1 MKYLFEI
8 IACAVAFA
16 LALVIGKLAKLEK
29 EANKALDELKDV
41 VTKFVNEV
49 EDIKLSMNDSFSK
62 IKKLDERVDETDDE
76 MSVNK
81 AEIYALMKQLKEV
94 QNEIETL
101 NVAKN
106 EAKPAKKSKKKKN
119 EEVVVEK
126 TQDSKD

>member
-41 VTKFVNEV
+41 VTKFVDEV